1 MQAQFGL
8 RLVQPAVGMPV
19 VWHNRVG
26 LPARPGPKPLH
37 EAVTLDAIL
46 DGIA

>member
-1 MQAQFGL
+1 VAGAA
-8 RLVQPAVGMPV
+8 AVGMPV

-26 LPARPGPKPLH
+26 LPARPGPKPLR

-46 DGIA
+46 DGFA